1 MTRRRGLCTCREP
14 GSAAAVGVRKVQC
27 CGHGHGDLPIYEA
40 GDLSWR
46 QPVRSRPRMFA
57 CIARRLG
64 DSAAQHDRTR
74 GESSHKRHRRPRK
87 GSGRTLLT
95 SAAGPAACSYLDTR
109 RVLVRRCGQRYASTM
124 SCHPCAGA
132 EIESSRVPRTDQSSA
147 LQTCSSPW
155 STGPN
160 MAITRTGKR

>member
-1 MTRRRGLCTCREP
+1 MRHVKVMSCLHATYHSVGYAAADGLCVGLWTYER
-14 GSAAAVGVRKVQC
+14 SAVTVTDEQ
-27 CGHGHGDLPIYEA
+27 EA
-40 GDLSWR
+40 LST
-46 QPVRSRPRMFA
+46 PVRGRPRIFGA
-57 CIARRLG
+57 RAPRACTALPRGKSSAVSCIACLEGSRRV
-64 DSAAQHDRTR
+64 
-74 GESSHKRHRRPRK
+74 
-87 GSGRTLLT
+87 LLT
-95 SAAGPAACSYLDTR
+95 SAAGPAACSYLEAR

-160 MAITRTGKR
+160 MAVTRTGKR